1 VLAISD
7 GELVEV
13 DVSLVPAVHAG
24 DLLLV
29 HAGLAL
35 TVLDEVP
42 IPIPERTG

>member
-1 VLAISD
+1 
-7 GELVEV
+7 
-13 DVSLVPAVHAG
+13 VSLVPAVHAG

-42 IPIPERTG
+42 ITIPERTG